1 MRELADRWILPVAG
15 RTVIQ
20 CCVDAAFSI
29 ELSTAECAEAT
40 ISISGTFDLQIK
52 NASWRLR
59 PERGASTLAPAL
71 DLLGLTVDH
80 AEAYK
85 DGTLELAFSDGS
97 RVRVAPDPAYEAW
110 EFAGGRGAKAVALP
124 GGDLAIWRPAA

>member
-1 MRELADRWILPVAG
+1 MHELIDRWILPVSG
-15 RTVIQ
+15 QTVTR

-29 ELSTAECAEAT
+29 ELSTAGCAEAT
-40 ISISGTFDLQIK
+40 ISISGTFDLQSK
-52 NASWRLR
+52 NALRRLR

-71 DLLGLTVDH
+71 GLLGLTVDH

-97 RVRVAPDPAYEAW
+97 RVRVAPDPVYEAW

-124 GGDLAIWRPAA
+124 GGDLAVWRPAA